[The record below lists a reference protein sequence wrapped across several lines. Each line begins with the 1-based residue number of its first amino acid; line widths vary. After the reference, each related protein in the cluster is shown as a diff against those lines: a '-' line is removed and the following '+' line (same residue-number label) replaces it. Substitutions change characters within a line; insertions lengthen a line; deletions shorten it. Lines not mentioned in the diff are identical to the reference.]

1 MKERI
6 IDKLK
11 ENLTVESL
19 NVINESYLHKGH
31 LGDNGSNETHF
42 KIEIKAKELEG
53 ERLVNSHRKIK
64 ELLKD
69 EFRKNGLH
77 ALSIKVLR

>member
-6 IDKLK
+6 IKKL
-11 ENLTVESL
+11 ENNLSVESL
-19 NVINESYLHKGH
+19 EVINESYLHKGH
-31 LGDNGSNETHF
+31 LGDDGSGETHF

-53 ERLVNSHRKIK
+53 EKLVNSHRKIK
-64 ELLKD
+64 ALLKE
-69 EFRKNGLH
+69 EFENNGLH